1 MKKHAPDL
9 AEAELEDGVGAIVG
23 AGVDGMLA
31 TNTTLAR
38 AGLHSA
44 RQAEAGGLSGLP
56 SRARALES
64 VRMIVGLTRGRLP
77 VVAVG
82 GIFDADDARRALDA
96 GAALVQVYTGLVY
109 RGPALVRAILK
120 GLSG

>member
-1 MKKHAPDL
+1 VKHAPCL

-31 TNTTLAR
+31 TNTPRAR

-56 SRARALES
+56 SRARALEC
-64 VRMIVGLTRGRLP
+64 VRMIVGLTGGRLP

-82 GIFDADDARRALDA
+82 GIFDTDDTRRALDT
-96 GAALVQVYTGLVY
+96 GAARVQVYTGLVY
-109 RGPALVRAILK
+109 RGPARVRTILK

>member
-1 MKKHAPDL
+1 MKHAPGL
-9 AEAELEDGVGAIVG
+9 AEAELEDAVGAIVG

-31 TNTTLAR
+31 TNTTRAR

-44 RQAEAGGLSGLP
+44 RQAEAGGPSGLP
-56 SRARALES
+56 SRARALEC
-64 VRMIVGLTRGRLP
+64 VRMIAGLSGGRLP

-82 GIFDADDARRALDA
+82 GIFDADDAQRALDA
-96 GAALVQVYTGLVY
+96 GAALVQVYTGLIY
-109 RGPALVRAILK
+109 RGPALVRTILM

>member
-1 MKKHAPDL
+1 MKHAPDL
-9 AEAELEDGVGAIVG
+9 AEAELEDAVGAIVG
-23 AGVDGMLA
+23 AGVDGILA

-38 AGLHSA
+38 AGLHSD

-56 SRARALES
+56 LRARALEC
-64 VRMIVGLTRGRLP
+64 VRMIVGLSGDRLP

-82 GIFDADDARRALDA
+82 GIFDDDDTRRALDA
-96 GAALVQVYTGLVY
+96 GAALVKVYIGLVY
-109 RGPALVRAILK
+109 RGPAGVRTILK